1 MPTMSWRREL
11 DIPSGGMP
19 TIVASLSELSER
31 ECAGA
36 QGLGLDGE
44 TFDYT
49 AAIEVFDV
57 IATSRVLVVWTAT
70 FPVPDG
76 RLATAEMVGHAVF
89 RDFIGQLR
97 YELLADAN
105 LGVPA

>member
-1 MPTMSWRREL
+1 MPTMCWRREL

-31 ECAGA
+31 DRPWPVRP
-36 QGLGLDGE
+36 GLTGE
-44 TFDYT
+44 SLDYT

-57 IATSRVLVVWTAT
+57 IATGRVLVVWTAT

-76 RLATAEMVGHAVF
+76 RLATAEMVGRAVF

-97 YELLADAN
+97 DELLVDAN
-105 LGVPA
+105 LGVSA